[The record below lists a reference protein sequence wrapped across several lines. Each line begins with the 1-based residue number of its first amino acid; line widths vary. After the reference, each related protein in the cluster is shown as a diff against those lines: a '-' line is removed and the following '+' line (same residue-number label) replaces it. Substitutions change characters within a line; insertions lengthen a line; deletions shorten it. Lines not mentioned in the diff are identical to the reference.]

1 MTTAVRHLLDS
12 FAALP
17 EPQKHELASEILRW
31 SARSEH
37 PAVTDDELLG
47 AADGVF
53 IALDRQEERDEQGSC
68 G

>member
-1 MTTAVRHLLDS
+1 MTTAVRQLLDT

-31 SARSEH
+31 SARSDH
-37 PAVTDDELLG
+37 PVLTDDELLG

-53 IALDRQEERDEQGSC
+53 VALDRQEERDEKGT
-68 G
+68 GG